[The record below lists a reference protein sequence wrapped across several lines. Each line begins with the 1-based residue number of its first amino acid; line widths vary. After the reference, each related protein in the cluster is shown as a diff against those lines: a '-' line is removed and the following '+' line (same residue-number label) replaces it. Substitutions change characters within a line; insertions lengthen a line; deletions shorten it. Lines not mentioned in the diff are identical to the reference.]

1 MIRHAA
7 ACVAP
12 GGRLVYATCSS
23 EPEEN
28 DHVIDRFL
36 SGDPGFTR
44 VDARTIETVPAAVVD
59 QQGYLRTAPHL
70 HGLEAFFG
78 AVLERTRL

>member
-1 MIRHAA
+1 
-7 ACVAP
+7 VAP

-28 DHVIDRFL
+28 DDVIDRFL
-36 SGDPGFTR
+36 TADASFTR
-44 VDARTIETVPAAVVD
+44 VDARTIATVPPAVVD
-59 QQGYLRTAPHL
+59 PQGHLRTAPHL